1 MPYPICVYFLFL
13 QFIFGL
19 AVLKQPN
26 CLVSKKENE
35 NRLLEFST
43 FKSPS
48 IQFTTIND
56 SSGLVGITGACA
68 TVDTEWALFIGM
80 VSGLIYFSL
89 TKVFLNR
96 ELTVIVNRLAKI
108 CGFSWKME
116 NGIFFKLERQRAKSV
131 SSINSCKRKCI
142 KSNK

>member
-1 MPYPICVYFLFL
+1 MLCIYNFYIYSNFVSHEFFPIVVLYPICVYFLFSQL
-13 QFIFGL
+13 IFGL

-26 CLVSKKENE
+26 CLVSKKKNE

-43 FKSPS
+43 SKSPS

-56 SSGLVGITGACA
+56 SPGLVGITGACA

-96 ELTVIVNRLAKI
+96 ELTVIKLIINRLAQI
-108 CGFSWKME
+108 CEFSWK
-116 NGIFFKLERQRAKSV
+116 NGNF
-131 SSINSCKRKCI
+131 
-142 KSNK
+142 